1 MTNSKDERRRQK
13 TLLFYNEGYLRKN
26 VVNTRGASKAL
37 SSEMAE
43 VDNTIL
49 RLSRNHLMENVIE
62 KANIKKAIRRVKLNR
77 GAPGVDEMSTNEL
90 GTFLEKHWEQIR
102 IKLLNGTYKPKPVR
116 QIEIPKIGGG
126 VRKLGIP
133 TVIDRVIQQAVL
145 QILTPIYEEKF
156 SDHSY
161 GFRPKRSA
169 KQAIKQA
176 QMYINEGNRVVVD
189 IDLEKFFDKVNH
201 DILMSKLA
209 KDISDKRI
217 LKLIRRYLQSGAM
230 INGCCVCTEEGTP
243 QGGPISPLLANI
255 MLHDLDKELE
265 SRGHKFVRYADDCN
279 VYLKSM
285 RAGERVF
292 NGVKK
297 FVEQKLKLKINEKKS
312 TVDAMWKRKF
322 LGISFTFEAESRIR
336 LPKFSIWRL
345 KAKIRELTK
354 RNWSISME
362 KRIKIINRYL
372 KGWLGYFKIIGT
384 PSILEELD
392 GWIRR
397 KMRACLIK
405 QWKKPRTRFRKL
417 VSLGISK
424 TASAKFSA
432 SRKKYWRLSIT
443 PQMHRACGKAYWKSL
458 ELVSLAE
465 RYC

>member
-1 MTNSKDERRRQK
+1 MTNSKDEQRRQK
-13 TLLFYNEGYLRKN
+13 TLFDDKGYLWEN
-26 VVNTRGASKAL
+26 VVNTRGTSKVS
-37 SSEMAE
+37 SSETAK
-43 VDNTIL
+43 VNNIIL
-49 RLSRNHLMENVIE
+49 RLSRNHLLEKVIE

-77 GAPGVDEMSTNEL
+77 GAPGVDEMPTNEL
-90 GTFLEKHWEQIR
+90 DTFLKKHWEQIR

-145 QILTPIYEEKF
+145 QTLTPIYEEKF
-156 SDHSY
+156 SAYSY

-176 QMYINEGNRVVVD
+176 QRYINNGHRVVVD

-243 QGGPISPLLANI
+243 QGGPMSPLLANI

-297 FVEQKLKLKINEKKS
+297 FVEQ
-312 TVDAMWKRKF
+312 
-322 LGISFTFEAESRIR
+322 
-336 LPKFSIWRL
+336 
-345 KAKIRELTK
+345 
-354 RNWSISME
+354 
-362 KRIKIINRYL
+362 
-372 KGWLGYFKIIGT
+372 
-384 PSILEELD
+384 
-392 GWIRR
+392 
-397 KMRACLIK
+397 
-405 QWKKPRTRFRKL
+405 
-417 VSLGISK
+417 
-424 TASAKFSA
+424 
-432 SRKKYWRLSIT
+432 RLSTRQKKI
-443 PQMHRACGKAYWKSL
+443 
-458 ELVSLAE
+458 VF
-465 RYC
+465 